1 MNKIEKDKYF
11 ENKYKAKKVIA
22 NLLFILDIKNN
33 KIDNENIILTN
44 MYDVIQK
51 SFFNEEKLSY
61 SLLENINSL
70 TLIKKSKLKKII
82 NSIQKKYNI
91 IEISGDQ
98 FNLFTGF
105 NYIITK
111 KHMEYFRSELIKDFQ
126 DVVEYV
132 NNYYGELYFK
142 DYDNKDVDPY
152 CL

>member
-1 MNKIEKDKYF
+1 MTKIEKDKYF

-33 KIDNENIILTN
+33 KIDNENVILTN

-61 SLLENINSL
+61 GLLENINSL
-70 TLIKKSKLKKII
+70 TLMKKSKLNKII
-82 NSIQKKYNI
+82 NSIQKKYDI

-98 FNLFTGF
+98 FNLFTEF
-105 NYIITK
+105 HYITTK
-111 KHMEYFRSELIKDFQ
+111 KHMEHFRSELIKDFE

-132 NNYYGELYFK
+132 NNYYYELDFK
-142 DYDNKDVDPY
+142 AHEDVDPY

>member
-1 MNKIEKDKYF
+1 MTKIEKDKYF

-33 KIDNENIILTN
+33 KIDNENMILTHV
-44 MYDVIQK
+44 YGIIRR

-61 SLLENINSL
+61 GLLENLNSL

-91 IEISGDQ
+91 TEIKIQDKNIS
-98 FNLFTGF
+98 FAELNHVA
-105 NYIITK
+105 TK
-111 KHMEYFRSELIKDFQ
+111 KDLEYFRNELIKKFEDT
-126 DVVEYV
+126 VEYV
-132 NNYYGELYFK
+132 NNYYDELDFK
-142 DYDNKDVDPY
+142 AYKDVDPY